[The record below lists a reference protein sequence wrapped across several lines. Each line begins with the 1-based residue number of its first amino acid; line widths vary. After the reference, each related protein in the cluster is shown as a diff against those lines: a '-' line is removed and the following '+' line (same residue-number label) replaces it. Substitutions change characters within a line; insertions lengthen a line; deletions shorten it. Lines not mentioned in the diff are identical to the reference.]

1 MTPTTP
7 LEVREQWKQED
18 SLQMDAMEEQV
29 SRIIGLFDRVAQL
42 WISLDEDEQFQ
53 QWDQEEERLSV
64 AMQEL
69 KYCQEMMKIIER
81 LKGN

>member
-29 SRIIGLFDRVAQL
+29 SRIVGLFDRVAQL

-69 KYCQEMMKIIER
+69 KHCQEMMNIIER